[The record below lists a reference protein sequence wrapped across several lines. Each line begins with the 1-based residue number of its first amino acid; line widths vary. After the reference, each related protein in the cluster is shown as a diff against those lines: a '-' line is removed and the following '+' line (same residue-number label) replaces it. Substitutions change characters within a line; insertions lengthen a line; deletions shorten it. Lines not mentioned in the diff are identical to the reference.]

1 MSITQIDFGLAKEL
15 TAAVRSLFNPDK
27 SLPDQSALT
36 FMRLV
41 QVTGEDSVLT
51 AYLQGGAWFERTV
64 KSQGIIDTTYLFDAD
79 DLLTVVNEKLDVW
92 KLNGL
97 RLSQTSANRMKVDC
111 ILPNSKRLKL
121 TNNVLISTYN
131 GDEADFENRMIS
143 NENEYTKLATITQEQ
158 ILDFFHA
165 INLCDAFSVLK
176 SDTQDRG
183 IGLRCEEGNLYISAS
198 ERMGQQGLG
207 FLCVLVGYIGG
218 EDWVLNVQG
227 RHLTR
232 STFISK
238 VYSNEDQEQTIIIAR
253 SEKDQRVLFKGQQGK
268 TNLPL
273 IEEHNC
279 KVLSKG
285 VGVYF
290 FGYQG
295 GTEVSIG
302 SHRVF
307 DIQDLINAVQICTP
321 KKNASRNDIVLE
333 FEDEKAILYKRSDS
347 KKSERAEVL
356 PSSTEGMEQDW
367 LPVVV
372 DHSYLTDALKALKTY
387 IARQQKLEGGFAD
400 EVFDYGDDSP
410 AEEEDSGSK
419 MFVVL
424 TQASN
429 ARKVGHNF
437 LYLQGQ
443 NRAGCRVMLQVQTKE
458 RTEDIDESD

>member
-41 QVTGEDSVLT
+41 QTTGEESVLT

-64 KSQGIIDTTYLFDAD
+64 NSQGIIDTTYLFDAD

-97 RLSQTSANRMKVDC
+97 RLNQTSANRMKVDC

-121 TNNVLISTYN
+121 TNNVLINTYN
-131 GDEADFENRMIS
+131 GDEADFEDRMLS
-143 NENEYTKLATITQEQ
+143 NEDEYAKLASITQEQ

-183 IGLRCEEGNLYISAS
+183 VGLRCEDGNLYVSAS
-198 ERMGQQGLG
+198 ERGGQQGLG
-207 FLCVLVGYIGG
+207 YLCVLVGHIGG
-218 EDWVLNVQG
+218 EDWAINVQG

-232 STFISK
+232 GTFISK
-238 VYSNEDQEQTIIIAR
+238 PAYSDESHQTITIAW
-253 SEKDQRVLFKGQQGK
+253 SEEEQRVAFRGQQGK
-268 TNLPL
+268 INLPL
-273 IEEHNC
+273 IEPHNC
-279 KVLSKG
+279 KVLSRG
-285 VGVYF
+285 VGIYF

-295 GTEVSIG
+295 GAEVVIG
-302 SHRVF
+302 SYRVF

-356 PSSTEGMEQDW
+356 PSSTDGMEQDW

-372 DHSYLTDALKALKTY
+372 DHSYLTDALKALKIY

-410 AEEEDSGSK
+410 TEEEGSGSK

-429 ARKVGHNF
+429 AKKAGHNF

-443 NRAGCRVMLQVQTKE
+443 NRDGCRVMLQVQTKE